1 MENFIIPLAI
11 INIILLANLI
21 EIIKNVNW
29 YKETE
34 DLRDVFKAVLRHFH
48 NKVV

>member
-21 EIIKNVNW
+21 EIIKKVNW

-34 DLRDVFKAVLRHFH
+34 DLRKVFKAVLSHL
-48 NKVV
+48 NSKAV

>member
-1 MENFIIPLAI
+1 MEKFIIPLAI

-21 EIIKNVNW
+21 EIIKKVNW

-34 DLRDVFKAVLRHFH
+34 DLRNVFKAVLNHF
-48 NKVV
+48 NSKAV

>member
-21 EIIKNVNW
+21 EIIKKVNW

-34 DLRDVFKAVLRHFH
+34 DLRNVFKAVLNHF
-48 NKVV
+48 NSKAV